1 MKSTL
6 LIPILFTLG
15 ACAVARV
22 PPHEAPSRFGVVHA
36 ADTDT
41 AHEYA
46 RLLDDV
52 GPFVARALP
61 GLEVEPVDLRIVA
74 GISNTFHAAPHSEF
88 AGAAFESGSARWIE
102 MRADLEPASRRGV
115 LAHELVHRWLGPAWS
130 TLPPALE
137 DGLADVIG
145 DAIRENDT
153 PRERMMSF
161 VACWITL
168 NGELTVDRNAAP
180 VDPQG
185 VPFAVTFRTEIERL
199 TPAEI
204 LDVMGRDLDGYH
216 AIEDPRHFA
225 VVTVLSRQL
234 LSRLSVDQLFELCRD
249 AAEEGLTRVPPE
261 RVFAAA
267 RIDPLDLADWNELLL
282 ATYGLEERRALREDV
297 EVPWDASHPREMDG
311 LELSVHLQAT
321 VEF

>member
-6 LIPILFTLG
+6 LIPILFSLG

-22 PPHEAPSRFGVVHA
+22 PPHQAPSRFGVVHA
-36 ADTDT
+36 DDPAT
-41 AHEYA
+41 ACGYA
-46 RLLDDV
+46 RLLDEV

-74 GISNTFHAAPHSEF
+74 SVSDSFHASPHSAF
-88 AGAAFESGSARWIE
+88 AGAVFDSGSAKWVE
-102 MRADLEPASRRGV
+102 MRADLETASRRGV

-130 TLPPALE
+130 TISPALE
-137 DGLADVIG
+137 DGLADLIG

-168 NGELTVDRNAAP
+168 NGELRVDRDAAL
-180 VDPQG
+180 VGQRD
-185 VPFAVTFRTEIERL
+185 VPFSVTFRAEVERL
-199 TPAEI
+199 TPARI

-216 AIEDPRHFA
+216 SIDPRRFA
-225 VVTVLSRQL
+225 VITVLSRRL
-234 LSRLSVDQLFELCRD
+234 LSRLSVDQLFEICRD
-249 AAEEGLTRVPPE
+249 AAEEGLVRVPPE
-261 RVFAAA
+261 RVFEAAG
-267 RIDPLDLADWNELLL
+267 IDPLGLADWNELLL
-282 ATYGLEERRALREDV
+282 ETYGPEERLALREEVD
-297 EVPWDASHPREMDG
+297 VPWDAVRADG
-311 LELSVHLQAT
+311 VGGSGFSIHLQAT

>member
-6 LIPILFTLG
+6 LIPSLFCLG

-22 PPHEAPSRFGVVHA
+22 PPHAAPSRFGVVHA
-36 ADTDT
+36 ADPAT
-41 AHEYA
+41 ASGYA

-74 GISNTFHAAPHSEF
+74 SVSDSFHASPHSEF
-88 AGAAFESGSARWIE
+88 AGAVFESRSAKWVE

-115 LAHELVHRWLGPAWS
+115 LAHELVHRWLGPAWN
-130 TLPPALE
+130 TIPPALE
-137 DGLADVIG
+137 DGLADLIG

-168 NGELTVDRNAAP
+168 NGELKVDRNAAL
-180 VDPQG
+180 VGRRD
-185 VPFAVTFRTEIERL
+185 VPFSVTFRAEVDRL
-199 TPAEI
+199 TPALI

-216 AIEDPRHFA
+216 SIDPRRFA
-225 VVTVLSRQL
+225 VITVLSRRL
-234 LSRLSVDQLFELCRD
+234 LSRLSVEQLFEICRD
-249 AAEEGLTRVPPE
+249 AAEDGLTRVPPE

-267 RIDPLDLADWNELLL
+267 GLDPLDLAGWNELLL
-282 ATYGLEERRALREDV
+282 STYGLEERRALREEV
-297 EVPWDASHPREMDG
+297 QVPWKVTHSEGTDAPEVSI
-311 LELSVHLQAT
+311 HLQAT